1 MDMILILLII
11 FIPIIAQ
18 LGIKSAYSSNS
29 RIDNDLKIT
38 GKDVARKILDKNGL
52 QNVEIVCINGELTDH
67 YDPRKK
73 RVSLSTNI
81 YNGKSISA
89 AAVAAHEV
97 GHAIQDKEGYFYLR
111 LRSFL
116 VPVVNIASHISTIFI
131 IIGFAMEALDIAN
144 IGIYLLLIGLLFQLI
159 TLPVEF
165 NASARAKVQLKEC
178 GLFSDENT
186 SGTNSVLNA
195 AAFTYVAGF
204 LAQALQ
210 ILRLV
215 LILRDDRR

>member
-1 MDMILILLII
+1 MDIILILLII

-18 LGIKSAYSSNS
+18 IGIKSAYSNNS
-29 RIDNDLKIT
+29 RIENDLKIT

-52 QNVEIVCINGELTDH
+52 QNIDIVCINGELTDH

-73 RVSLSTNI
+73 RISLSTNI
-81 YNGKSISA
+81 YNGTSISS

-97 GHAIQDKEGYFYLR
+97 GHAIQDKKGYFYLR

-116 VPVVNIASHISTIFI
+116 VPIVNIASHISTIFI
-131 IIGFAMEALDIAN
+131 FIGFTIEALDIVN
-144 IGIYLLLIGLLFQLI
+144 IGIYLLLVGLLFQLI

-165 NASARAKVQLKEC
+165 NASSRAKVQLKEC
-178 GLFSDENT
+178 GLLSDENT

-195 AAFTYVAGF
+195 AALTYVAGF

-210 ILRLV
+210 IFR
-215 LILRDDRR
+215 LILISRDNNK

>member
-1 MDMILILLII
+1 MDLILILLII

-18 LGIKSAYSSNS
+18 IGINSAYSTNS

-52 QNVEIVCINGELTDH
+52 QNVEIVCVNGELTDH

-73 RVSLSTNI
+73 RVSLSTSI

-116 VPVVNIASHISTIFI
+116 VPIVNIASHISTIFI
-131 IIGFAMEALDIAN
+131 FIGFAIEALDIVN
-144 IGIYLLLIGLLFQLI
+144 IGIYLLLVGLLFQLI

-165 NASARAKVQLKEC
+165 NASAKAKVQLKEC
-178 GLFSDENT
+178 GLFSNENT

-195 AAFTYVAGF
+195 AALTYVAGF

-210 ILRLV
+210 IFR
-215 LILRDDRR
+215 LILMSRDNNR

>member
-1 MDMILILLII
+1 MDTILLLLII
-11 FIPIIAQ
+11 LIPIIAQ
-18 LGIKSAYSSNS
+18 IGIKSAYSRNS
-29 RIDNDLKIT
+29 AINNDLKLT

-73 RVSLSTNI
+73 RISLSNNI
-81 YNGKSISA
+81 YNGKSISC

-97 GHAIQDKEGYFYLR
+97 GHAIQDKDGYFYLR

-116 VPVVNIASHISTIFI
+116 VPIVNLSSHISTIFI
-131 IIGFAMEALDIAN
+131 ILGLILEGLNLIT
-144 IGIYLLLIGLLFQLI
+144 IGIYLLLVGLLFQLV

-165 NASARAKVQLKEC
+165 NASARAKKQLKDI
-178 GLFSDENT
+178 GLLSDENID
-186 SGTNSVLNA
+186 GTNSVLNA
-195 AAFTYVAGF
+195 AALTYVAGF

-210 ILRLV
+210 ILRFV
-215 LILRDDRR
+215 LMFRDNDR

>member
-1 MDMILILLII
+1 MDTILLLLII
-11 FIPIIAQ
+11 LIPIIAQ
-18 LGIKSAYSSNS
+18 IGIKSAYSRNS
-29 RIDNDLKIT
+29 AINNDLKLT

-73 RVSLSTNI
+73 RISLSNNI
-81 YNGKSISA
+81 YNGKSISS

-97 GHAIQDKEGYFYLR
+97 GHAIQDKDGYFYLR

-116 VPVVNIASHISTIFI
+116 VPIVNLSSHISTVFI
-131 IIGFAMEALDIAN
+131 ILGFIFEGLNLIT
-144 IGIYLLLIGLLFQLI
+144 IGIYLLLVGLLFQLV

-165 NASARAKVQLKEC
+165 NASARAKKQLKDI
-178 GLFSDENT
+178 GLLSNENIN
-186 SGTNSVLNA
+186 GTNSVLNA
-195 AAFTYVAGF
+195 AALTYVAGF

-210 ILRLV
+210 ILRFV
-215 LILRDDRR
+215 LMFRDNDR

>member
-1 MDMILILLII
+1 MDLILILLII

-18 LGIKSAYSSNS
+18 IGINSAYSTNS

-52 QNVEIVCINGELTDH
+52 QNVEIVCVNGELTDH

-97 GHAIQDKEGYFYLR
+97 GHAIQDKEGYFFLKLR
-111 LRSFL
+111 RFL
-116 VPVVNIASHISTIFI
+116 VPIVNIASHISTIFI
-131 IIGFAMEALDIAN
+131 FIGFAIEALDIVN
-144 IGIYLLLIGLLFQLI
+144 IGIYLLLVGLLFQLI

-165 NASARAKVQLKEC
+165 NTSARAKVQLKKC
-178 GLFSDENT
+178 GLYSDENT
-186 SGTNSVLNA
+186 NGTNSVLNA
-195 AAFTYVAGF
+195 AALTYVAGF

-210 ILRLV
+210 IFR
-215 LILRDDRR
+215 LILISRDNDR

>member
-1 MDMILILLII
+1 MDLILILLII

-18 LGIKSAYSSNS
+18 IGINSAYSTNS

-52 QNVEIVCINGELTDH
+52 QIVEIVCINGELTDH

-97 GHAIQDKEGYFYLR
+97 GHAIQDKEGYF
-111 LRSFL
+111 FL
-116 VPVVNIASHISTIFI
+116 
-131 IIGFAMEALDIAN
+131 
-144 IGIYLLLIGLLFQLI
+144 
-159 TLPVEF
+159 
-165 NASARAKVQLKEC
+165 
-178 GLFSDENT
+178 
-186 SGTNSVLNA
+186 
-195 AAFTYVAGF
+195 
-204 LAQALQ
+204 
-210 ILRLV
+210 
-215 LILRDDRR
+215 

>member
-1 MDMILILLII
+1 MDLILILLII

-18 LGIKSAYSSNS
+18 IGINSAYSTNS

-52 QNVEIVCINGELTDH
+52 QNVEIVCVNGELTDH
-67 YDPRKK
+67 YDPHKK

-97 GHAIQDKEGYFYLR
+97 GHAIQDKEGYFFLKLR
-111 LRSFL
+111 RFL
-116 VPVVNIASHISTIFI
+116 VPIVNIASHISTIFI
-131 IIGFAMEALDIAN
+131 FIGFVIEALDIVN
-144 IGIYLLLIGLLFQLI
+144 IGIYLLLVGLLFQLI

-165 NASARAKVQLKEC
+165 NASARAKVQLKKC
-178 GLFSDENT
+178 GLYSDENT
-186 SGTNSVLNA
+186 NGTNSVLNA
-195 AAFTYVAGF
+195 AALTYVAGF

-210 ILRLV
+210 IFR
-215 LILRDDRR
+215 LILISRDNDR

>member
-52 QNVEIVCINGELTDH
+52 QNVEIICINGELTDH

-116 VPVVNIASHISTIFI
+116 VPIVNIASHISTIFI
-131 IIGFAMEALDIAN
+131 IIGFAIEALDIAN

-165 NASARAKVQLKEC
+165 NASARAKAQLKEC

-186 SGTNSVLNA
+186 NGTNSVLNA

>member
-1 MDMILILLII
+1 MDLILILLII

-18 LGIKSAYSSNS
+18 IGINSAYSTNS

-52 QNVEIVCINGELTDH
+52 QIVEIVCINGELTDH

-97 GHAIQDKEGYFYLR
+97 GHAIQDKEGYFFLWLR
-111 LRSFL
+111 RFL
-116 VPVVNIASHISTIFI
+116 VPIVNIASHISTIFI
-131 IIGFAMEALDIAN
+131 FIGFAIEALDIVN
-144 IGIYLLLIGLLFQLI
+144 IGIYLLLVGLLFQLV

-165 NASARAKVQLKEC
+165 NASTRAKDQLEICGIVRSKEK
-178 GLFSDENT
+178 
-186 SGTNSVLNA
+186 SGVKQVLSA

-204 LAQALQ
+204 IAEALQ

-215 LILRDDRR
+215 LISRNRD